1 MVISQALTFQKMV
14 NVKCPISTC
23 IFEDASFEVVHNVF
37 SFTVHRCFSHLVYLI
52 CKAAVPRQVYY
63 LAFR

>member
-14 NVKCPISTC
+14 KIKCPTCTC

-37 SFTVHRCFSHLVYLI
+37 SRNLLAVSMTVVIDSC
-52 CKAAVPRQVYY
+52 
-63 LAFR
+63 

>member
-14 NVKCPISTC
+14 YVKCPTSTC

-37 SFTVHRCFSHLVYLI
+37 SFMVHQCLGLV
-52 CKAAVPRQVYY
+52 V
-63 LAFR
+63 